1 MAPLFLTH
9 SVEGTPTIPP
19 SYIQVRVVVWEC
31 GEWQSDT
38 QTAMAI
44 THFAQAMS
52 QAKCNKYH

>member
-44 THFAQAMS
+44 THFA
-52 QAKCNKYH
+52 